1 MSRETVSQAL
11 SGRLFAAEIAI
22 DAALVQTAS
31 LVAMLPT
38 ARAEAY
44 LSAVTGQ
51 RAFDTAAAAVAALTQ
66 ARSNLVATHHTLAA
80 LARKMGLETLA
91 VGPLDKPE
99 DVPPNGGGVNKNLR
113 KRVNKALP
121 KTVNAC

>member
-1 MSRETVSQAL
+1 MSRETIGQAL
-11 SGRLFAAEIAI
+11 SGRLFAAESAI
-22 DAALVQTAS
+22 DAALAQTAS
-31 LVAMLPT
+31 LLAMLPS

-80 LARKMGLETLA
+80 LARKLGVETLA

-99 DVPPNGGGVNKNLR
+99 DIPPNGGGVNKNLR
-113 KRVNKALP
+113 NRLNKPLP